1 MIMVY
6 TWFPWVSLVFT
17 LKLVKEMCDGHTY
30 VPTTSALTFFHLVKV
45 SVHSACLGYL
55 GQFKNYAVPIQKTS
69 IYLYILVILKE
80 YQYY

>member
-1 MIMVY
+1 MSVCA
-6 TWFPWVSLVFT
+6 VCLDHES
-17 LKLVKEMCDGHTY
+17 CDAWTY
-30 VPTTSALTFFHLVKV
+30 IPKTSALTFFHLVKV

-55 GQFKNYAVPIQKTS
+55 GQFKNYAVPIQKTF

>member
-1 MIMVY
+1 MSVCA
-6 TWFPWVSLVFT
+6 VRLDHES
-17 LKLVKEMCDGHTY
+17 CDAWTY
-30 VPTTSALTFFHLVKV
+30 IPKTSALTFFHLVKV

-55 GQFKNYAVPIQKTS
+55 GQFKNYAVPIQKKTS